1 MAAEQNIFHEFMPED
16 VWKWKFI
23 EHRVERALSLHD
35 YEEIRLSVLQDHA
48 VLVNGLTALMPPHE
62 AESVADKTLNLN
74 MPDQD
79 ISLISLRPEGT
90 ISVLH
95 HTARIWRDGQVH
107 RFYYHGPMFRKDRD
121 GRPLEFFQ
129 LGVELLGS
137 DSILSEN
144 EVISLGV
151 NICKALGIRDIR
163 LRLNSFGCKE
173 CRVAFFADIQRHLE
187 GHRQEYCR
195 ACYEELSSNPFED
208 TGCGDPACRHCVSD
222 GPVISDYLCPKCQDN
237 FSRIKK
243 IQANLAH
250 PYSVDPHLYKN
261 FSYYN
266 ETVFDLIAPDGE
278 NEVLVGGGGRY
289 DYLSEMITGKN
300 IPAVGFY
307 LNMDTVFSLMRQ
319 RDLFRLPEKAFSVY
333 LCAQSANTEMILL
346 QIAHELQGHGI
357 RTVISTEVCRG
368 EDEAAKARKKACA
381 LMISIRE
388 DNLRDGKILMHNLV
402 KEDQDYIPLDQI
414 GDAVLL
420 ARKALIRA

>member
-1 MAAEQNIFHEFMPED
+1 MAAEQNTFHEFMPED
-16 VWKWKFI
+16 VWKWKYI
-23 EHRVERALSLHD
+23 EHRVEHALSLHD

-62 AESVADKTLNLN
+62 AESVVDKTLNIN
-74 MPDQD
+74 TPEQD

-121 GRPLEFFQ
+121 GRPMEFFQ

-151 NICKALGIRDIR
+151 NICKALGIADIR
-163 LRLNSFGCKE
+163 LRLNSFGCKD
-173 CRVAFFADIQRHLE
+173 CRPGFFADIRKHME
-187 GHRQEYCR
+187 NHRQEYCR
-195 ACYEELSSNPFED
+195 DCFEELGSNPFED
-208 TGCGDPACRHCVSD
+208 TGCQDSSCRHCVSD
-222 GPVISDYLCPKCQDN
+222 GPVISDYLCDKCRDN

-250 PYSVDPHLYKN
+250 HYTVDRHLFKN

-266 ETVFDLIAPDGE
+266 ETVFDFVVGDNE

-289 DYLSEMITGKN
+289 DYLSEKITGKN

-307 LNMDTVFSLMRQ
+307 LNMDTIFALMNR
-319 RDLFRLPEKAFSVY
+319 RNLFRLPDQAFSVY
-333 LCAQSANTEMILL
+333 LCAQSQNTEMILL

-357 RTVISTEVCRG
+357 RTVISTEVCGSEEEHRQ
-368 EDEAAKARKKACA
+368 ARKKACA
-381 LMISIRE
+381 LMMCIRE

-414 GDAVLL
+414 GNAVLL
-420 ARKALIRA
+420 ARKALIRG

>member
-1 MAAEQNIFHEFMPED
+1 MPED

-23 EHRVERALSLHD
+23 EHQVQWTLALHD

-48 VLVNGLTALMPPHE
+48 VLVKGLTALMPPHE

-95 HTARIWRDGQVH
+95 HTARIWQDGQVH
-107 RFYYHGPMFRKDRD
+107 RFYYHGPMFRKDRN
-121 GRPLEFFQ
+121 GNPMEFFQ

-137 DSILSEN
+137 DSILSDN

-151 NICKALGIRDIR
+151 NICKALGINDVR
-163 LRLNSFGCKE
+163 LKLNSFGCRD
-173 CRVAFFADIQRHLE
+173 CRPRFFEDIRRHME
-187 GHRQEYCR
+187 AHKQQFCR
-195 ACYEELSSNPFED
+195 DCFEELSSNPFED
-208 TGCGDPACRHCVSD
+208 TGCRDATCAHCIEN
-222 GPVISDYLCPKCQDN
+222 GPVISDYLCPKCKAN

-250 PYSVDPHLYKN
+250 HYTVDPHLFKN

-266 ETVFDLIAPDGE
+266 ETVFDLVAGE
-278 NEVLVGGGGRY
+278 PTREVLVGGGGRY
-289 DYLSEMITGKN
+289 DFLSEIITGKN

-307 LNMDTVFSLMRQ
+307 LNMDAVFDLMRQ
-319 RDLFRLPEKAFSVY
+319 RDLFRLPEKDFSVY
-333 LCAQSANTEMILL
+333 LCAQSENTEMILL

-357 RTVISTEVCRG
+357 RTVLSTEVCASG
-368 EDEAAKARKKACA
+368 SEINKARTKSCA
-381 LMISIRE
+381 LMIAIRE

-420 ARKALIRA
+420 ARKALIRR

>member
-1 MAAEQNIFHEFMPED
+1 MASELKAFHEFMPED

-23 EHRVERALSLHD
+23 EHRVQRVLALHD

-48 VLVNGLTALMPPHE
+48 VLVKGLTALMPPLE
-62 AESVADKTLNLN
+62 AENVADKTLNLK

-95 HTARIWRDGQVH
+95 HTAKIWQDGQVH
-107 RFYYHGPMFRKDRD
+107 RFYYHGPMFRKD
-121 GRPLEFFQ
+121 PLGNPTEFFQ

-144 EVISLGV
+144 EVISLGMD
-151 NICKALGIRDIR
+151 ICKALGINDVR
-163 LRLNSFGCKE
+163 LKLNSFGCRD
-173 CRVAFFADIQRHLE
+173 CRPLFFEDIRKHLESHRHL
-187 GHRQEYCR
+187 YCR
-195 ACYEELSSNPFED
+195 SCYEELNSNPFED
-208 TGCGDPACRHCVSD
+208 TGCQAGTCAHCISE
-222 GPVISDYLCPKCQDN
+222 GPVISDYLCPKCKAN

-250 PYSVDPHLYKN
+250 PYSVDPRLYKN

-266 ETVFDLIAPDGE
+266 ETVFDLVTGDAEHEI
-278 NEVLVGGGGRY
+278 LVGGGGRY
-289 DYLSEMITGKN
+289 DYLSEKITGKN

-307 LNMDTVFSLMRQ
+307 LNLDAVFGLMSERE
-319 RDLFRLPEKAFSVY
+319 LFRLPEKDFSVY
-333 LCAQSANTEMILL
+333 LCSQSENTEMILL

-357 RTVISTEVCRG
+357 RTVLSTEVCG
-368 EDEAAKARKKACA
+368 STDEAHRAKSKSCA
-381 LMISIRE
+381 LLIAIRE
-388 DNLRDGKILMHNLV
+388 ENLRDGKILMHNLV
-402 KEDQDYIPLDQI
+402 KEDQDYIALDQI

-420 ARKALIRA
+420 ARKALIRE